1 MSRKKTISTIY
12 FKNVLVREISIPI
25 NKIGSN
31 LKNIIKAKLANNLEG
46 KCSKEGY
53 LKKII
58 NFNID
63 EGLIVVDINGRNR
76 LFEEIENWTGKR
88 GQAGKKVPKGFPRNF

>member
-1 MSRKKTISTIY
+1 MSRKKSVSTIY

-31 LKNIIKAKLANNLEG
+31 LKNILKATLTNKLEG

-53 LKKII
+53 IKTGSIEILTYSTGILEGGLV
-58 NFNID
+58 NFN
-63 EGLIVVDINGRNR
+63 VS
-76 LFEEIENWTGKR
+76 FELQE
-88 GQAGKKVPKGFPRNF
+88 QASKTSLSKLLAT

>member
-1 MSRKKTISTIY
+1 MSRKKAISTIY

-31 LKNIIKAKLANNLEG
+31 LNNIIKAKLANNLEG

-53 LKKII
+53 IKKGSIEI
-58 NFNID
+58 LTYSSGILECGFVNFNVSFVIAS
-63 EGLIVVDINGRNR
+63 GSRR
-76 LFEEIENWTGKR
+76 QF
-88 GQAGKKVPKGFPRNF
+88 PFGFYYTRCK